1 MLNNTYIDALQKRKT
16 AVGRLL
22 ALKKLKRVLPESK
35 KRSDA
40 VNIQTHTTYS
50 FSPYTPTMAAY
61 MAYKFDLMVAGIL
74 DNYTVKGAKE
84 FIKACR
90 ILNITYSVGVEL
102 RADFNE
108 TETPYSNVALL
119 GVAERYFKK
128 LTAELAP
135 FRSQRRENVLSTIA
149 AVNKKLGAH
158 GIAVDYD
165 KDVKPLVHDV
175 PLSKYV
181 YFALA
186 RKLVFKFGEGE
197 RTRDF
202 LTESLKIELTETEKG
217 LLTDRTNPYYVYD
230 LANIISDNY
239 TVFHTFKKYPAPEK
253 VVKIAHGVGA
263 ICSYEYVLKRG
274 KGRKT
279 DEELIEYNRRLITKL
294 KELKFDAVS
303 FDPSKF
309 SKDVL
314 ESFKTLLKE
323 NKLLPLNLTRVE
335 FPRRRFDCV
344 CADPELKRDMTDAVY
359 AIVGSEICENNK
371 AAQGFITDK
380 DVLLGDHAERIK
392 LFAKIGRKGIDD

>member
-1 MLNNTYIDALQKRKT
+1 MLTNIYIDALQRKRLP
-16 AVGRLL
+16 AARIA
-22 ALKKLKRVLPESK
+22 ALKKLKRFLPESE

-74 DNYTVKGAKE
+74 DNYTVAGAKE

-102 RADFNE
+102 RADFKE
-108 TETPYSNVALL
+108 PETPYSNVALF

-135 FRSQRRENVLSTIA
+135 FCSARRENVFSTVA
-149 AVNKKLGAH
+149 AVNKKTAPH
-158 GIAVDYD
+158 GIKIDFD

-175 PLSKYV
+175 LLSKYV

-186 RKLVFKFGEGE
+186 EKLVSKFGEGE

-202 LTESLKIELTETEKG
+202 LIDSLKMELTETEKG
-217 LLTDRTNPYYVYD
+217 LLSDRTNPYYVYD

-239 TVFHTFKKYPAPEK
+239 TVFHTFKNYPSPETI
-253 VVKIAHGVGA
+253 VRIAHGVGA
-263 ICSYEYVLKRG
+263 ICSYEYVIKRG
-274 KGRKT
+274 KGKKT
-279 DEELIEYNRRLITKL
+279 DEELIAYNERLIAKL
-294 KELKFDAVS
+294 KKLKFDAVS

-309 SKDVL
+309 SKEVL
-314 ESFKTLLKE
+314 ASFKKLLKD
-323 NKLLPLNLTRVE
+323 NKLLPFNLTRVE
-335 FPRRRFDCV
+335 FPRRRFDCA

-359 AIVGSEICENNK
+359 AVVGSEICENNR
-371 AAQGFITDK
+371 ASQGFITEK
-380 DVLLGDHAERIK
+380 DLFVEDFSERVR